1 MSMTIFKGTGKYY
14 IKYLVVDD
22 KLRLLTPLFSN
33 DSGLATFKE
42 QFAEAREL
50 KDQNLP
56 AGTVEHVHYH
66 EELENR
72 ILQLFD
78 EDLQGSTTNGKHGHF
93 PLPEKKED
101 FIDRVAGGLL
111 MQKVITRKDL
121 LTLADLATW
130 G

>member
-78 EDLQGSTTNGKHGHF
+78 EDLRGSTTNGKHGHF
-93 PLPEKKED
+93 PLPEKKKTSS
-101 FIDRVAGGLL
+101 IVSPA
-111 MQKVITRKDL
+111 
-121 LTLADLATW
+121 AC
-130 G
+130 